1 MTESDT
7 SDLGLATV
15 PNYSSF
21 CRQLSQR
28 TTGGAAIALAAIVA
42 AVVVFCLDVII
53 AQPIAF
59 AVLYIVAIFVV
70 AGSGRRR
77 WVLRT
82 AVGCLFL
89 TVVGFFVTHGF
100 QATLQ
105 QASRLLLSVA
115 AIGVTTIHALKEIA
129 ASNLLQ
135 AQVRLLDQ
143 THDSVTV
150 RDLSGVITYWNK
162 GAERLYGWTASEARG
177 QSSHRLLGSNAA
189 QSLSEFN
196 KVLLETGAWEG
207 KLRNRSKDGRNV
219 IVDSR
224 WSLLRDENGHPV
236 KVLETANDVT
246 AQAALREA
254 QIDLAHAMR
263 LTSLGELTASIAHEV
278 NQPLAGIV
286 SNGQAGLRWLC
297 RDAPDLAA
305 VRTSLESVVREAN
318 RAASVI
324 TGIRALARND
334 PPRPSFLDI
343 NEIVEECAK
352 LLLQEIRSAEIDLK
366 MSLSCSPASVLA
378 DRVQIQQV
386 VINLL
391 LNGIQAMKGI
401 GDHPKLLT
409 VKTWTGAGD
418 VTVAVRDSGP
428 GIDSRIR
435 ERLFNAF
442 VTNKSDGMG
451 IGLSVCRS
459 IIERS
464 GGRIWADSE
473 DTLGAAFHFSLPLSE
488 RSSHVQ

>member
-1 MTESDT
+1 MS
-7 SDLGLATV
+7 
-15 PNYSSF
+15 
-21 CRQLSQR
+21 
-28 TTGGAAIALAAIVA
+28 
-42 AVVVFCLDVII
+42 
-53 AQPIAF
+53 
-59 AVLYIVAIFVV
+59 
-70 AGSGRRR
+70 SGRRR

-82 AVGCLFL
+82 TVGCLVL

-286 SNGQAGLRWLC
+286 SNGQAGATL
-297 RDAPDLAA
+297 
-305 VRTSLESVVREAN
+305 VVQ
-318 RAASVI
+318 
-324 TGIRALARND
+324 G
-334 PPRPSFLDI
+334 
-343 NEIVEECAK
+343 CA
-352 LLLQEIRSAEIDLK
+352 
-366 MSLSCSPASVLA
+366 
-378 DRVQIQQV
+378 
-386 VINLL
+386 
-391 LNGIQAMKGI
+391 
-401 GDHPKLLT
+401 
-409 VKTWTGAGD
+409 
-418 VTVAVRDSGP
+418 
-428 GIDSRIR
+428 
-435 ERLFNAF
+435 
-442 VTNKSDGMG
+442 
-451 IGLSVCRS
+451 
-459 IIERS
+459 
-464 GGRIWADSE
+464 
-473 DTLGAAFHFSLPLSE
+473 
-488 RSSHVQ
+488 